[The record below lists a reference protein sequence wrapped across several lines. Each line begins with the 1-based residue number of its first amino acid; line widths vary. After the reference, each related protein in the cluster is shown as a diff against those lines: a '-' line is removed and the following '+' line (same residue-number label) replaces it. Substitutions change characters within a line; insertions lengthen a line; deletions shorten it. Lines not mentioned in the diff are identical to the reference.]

1 MLSGEG
7 PHNVEF
13 RKGSMTALTDTA
25 HLVDSTTTLPRPLC
39 LSRRPARDRRHDGAA
54 ARRPLQAPLR
64 RAAEHGQLSAAGAGE
79 AADLHRGGGAEMW
92 FSGIRRGDLI
102 MWSL

>member
-1 MLSGEG
+1 MLLGEG

-13 RKGSMTALTDTA
+13 LEGSMTALTDTA
-25 HLVDSTTTLPRPLC
+25 HLVDSTTTLPLPP
-39 LSRRPARDRRHDGAA
+39 SRRPARDRRHHGAA
-54 ARRPLQAPLR
+54 AGRPLQAPLR
-64 RAAEHGQLSAAGAGE
+64 RAAEHGQLSGAGAGE
-79 AADLHRGGGAEMW
+79 AADLHRGGEAEMW

>member
-13 RKGSMTALTDTA
+13 REGSMTALTDTA
-25 HLVDSTTTLPRPLC
+25 HLVDSTTTLPRPP
-39 LSRRPARDRRHDGAA
+39 SRRRHHGGAA
-54 ARRPLQAPLR
+54 GRPLQAPLR
-64 RAAEHGQLSAAGAGE
+64 RAAEHGQLSGAGAGE